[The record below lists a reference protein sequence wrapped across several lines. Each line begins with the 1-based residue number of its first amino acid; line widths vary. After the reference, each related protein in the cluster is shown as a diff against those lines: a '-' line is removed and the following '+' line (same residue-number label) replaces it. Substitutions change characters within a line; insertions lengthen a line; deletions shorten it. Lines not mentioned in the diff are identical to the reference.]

1 MPNELCLDVLCRL
14 VLFTSLNSRW
24 MNASIHFTKPKEKNW
39 ELNPWISHF
48 EHDNKLIRWLNA
60 GSTFVCVCA
69 RARALVAC
77 ATQFSRFTFLVIINT
92 NIIKLYFINNY
103 KMWFHLI
110 KLVVKGALIRSIFN
124 LYTHCKHRE
133 RDANL
138 SDILSHPLRL
148 SACSTRVRFPPHS
161 FDLLV
166 FSIYFRKLKI

>member
-1 MPNELCLDVLCRL
+1 
-14 VLFTSLNSRW
+14 
-24 MNASIHFTKPKEKNW
+24 
-39 ELNPWISHF
+39 
-48 EHDNKLIRWLNA
+48 
-60 GSTFVCVCA
+60 
-69 RARALVAC
+69 
-77 ATQFSRFTFLVIINT
+77 
-92 NIIKLYFINNY
+92 
-103 KMWFHLI
+103 MWFHLI